1 MKNILYLLFAAA
13 ALASCSSSYDI
24 QGTSDVQN
32 LDGHMMYLR
41 ALQKDQVKN
50 IDSCDVVHG
59 QFAFRGNIDTVK
71 VGALVINNES
81 VLPVVLEEGEIT
93 IKFNTTKQTCTG
105 TPLNDKLTDFIEKYN
120 QLTSQIADLSHQE
133 AQAMMDGKDMSVVY
147 RELQQKSVALNEE
160 SDKHITTFIEQNF
173 DNVLGPFVFQMATS
187 NMEVPMTNAWIE
199 ALMVKASSTFKNDK
213 YVKEFMEAANH
224 NQAVMTGMDEGTP
237 QVPEVPAETA
247 ESAPPTPNEMAN
259 TNSKKE

>member
-1 MKNILYLLFAAA
+1 MKHIFYFLLAAT

-41 ALQKDQVKN
+41 AIQKDEMKN

-71 VGALVINNES
+71 VGTLVINDEG

-93 IKFNTTKQTCTG
+93 IRFNTTKQTCTG
-105 TPLNDKLTDFIEKYN
+105 TPLNDTLTSFIEKYN
-120 QLTSQIADLSHQE
+120 QITNQLADLSHQE
-133 AQAMMDGKDMSVVY
+133 AQAMMDGKDMTVVY
-147 RELQQKSVALNEE
+147 RNLRQKSIELNEE
-160 SDKHITTFIEQNF
+160 FDKHITTFIEQNF

-187 NMEVPMTNAWIE
+187 GMEVPRTNVWID
-199 ALMVKASSTFKNDK
+199 ALMVKATDTFKNDK
-213 YVKEFMEAANH
+213 YVKEFMELAKRF
-224 NQAVMTGMDEGTP
+224 QAIETGMDDPTP
-237 QVPEVPAETA
+237 QVPETPV
-247 ESAPPTPNEMAN
+247 ESQAAPPTPNELAGN
-259 TNSKKE
+259 K